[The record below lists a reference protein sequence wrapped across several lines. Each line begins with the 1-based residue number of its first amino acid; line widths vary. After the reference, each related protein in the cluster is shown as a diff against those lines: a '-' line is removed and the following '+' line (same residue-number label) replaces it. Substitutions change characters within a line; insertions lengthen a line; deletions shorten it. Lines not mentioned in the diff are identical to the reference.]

1 MYLTASSGEATQL
14 TLQMTND
21 ADDEIHFRVPSI
33 NGVKINDYT
42 VYHTGNLQG
51 VQGIASQGIQGIQGI
66 TGQQGV
72 QGIAS
77 QGVQGIQGTG
87 GAGSQ
92 GVQGITG
99 PQGIQGTSGGEG
111 GSGMAART
119 TVAGTTSSLASGSTA
134 DLNIT
139 GFKGYSLMAI
149 TVSAAAW
156 VRLYVN
162 GASRTADASR
172 NQYTDPNPDAGV
184 IVEVIT
190 GDSETIL
197 ISPAVFG
204 YNYETTPTTNIPC
217 KVTYQGEGTSTVT
230 VTLSLVQIEAS

>member
-1 MYLTASSGEATQL
+1 
-14 TLQMTND
+14 
-21 ADDEIHFRVPSI
+21 
-33 NGVKINDYT
+33 
-42 VYHTGNLQG
+42 
-51 VQGIASQGIQGIQGI
+51 
-66 TGQQGV
+66 
-72 QGIAS
+72 
-77 QGVQGIQGTG
+77 
-87 GAGSQ
+87 
-92 GVQGITG
+92 
-99 PQGIQGTSGGEG
+99 
-111 GSGMAART
+111 MAART
-119 TVAGTTSSLASGSTA
+119 TVAGTTSSLASFSTA

-149 TVSAAAW
+149 TTSAAAW

-172 NQYTDPNPDAGV
+172 NQYTDPDPDAGV
-184 IVEVIT
+184 IVEVVT
-190 GDSETIL
+190 GGSETVL

>member
-1 MYLTASSGEATQL
+1 
-14 TLQMTND
+14 
-21 ADDEIHFRVPSI
+21 
-33 NGVKINDYT
+33 
-42 VYHTGNLQG
+42 

-66 TGQQGV
+66 TGQQGITGEQGIQGISGNQGV
-72 QGIAS
+72 QGIQGTGGAGS

-119 TVAGTTSSLASGSTA
+119 TVAGTTSSLASFSTA

-149 TVSAAAW
+149 TTSAAAW

-172 NQYTDPNPDAGV
+172 NQYTDPDPDAGV
-184 IVEVIT
+184 IVEVVT
-190 GDSETIL
+190 GGSETVL